1 MTTLPSLRTA
11 LLAEP
16 SLAGLSYALRHLD
29 EVAPGFPW
37 HYGHCETCAIGLATV
52 LWEEIFDDLTS
63 YMAGTFRIPFR
74 DAYRIFVKLAGDDPA
89 QQSWKDR
96 ASFIRPEHVADAID
110 RYLATQ

>member
-1 MTTLPSLRTA
+1 
-11 LLAEP
+11 
-16 SLAGLSYALRHLD
+16 
-29 EVAPGFPW
+29 
-37 HYGHCETCAIGLATV
+37 
-52 LWEEIFDDLTS
+52 
-63 YMAGTFRIPFR
+63 MAGTFRIPFR